1 MGREGSEVL
10 RFDLAESPPIK
21 QLLLIRRNEL
31 MTALHKLMNI
41 KKVPLSEEATGREQG
56 EEGAEGTRR
65 NKQEWAEGAIRM
77 TKLSLHVGLF
87 INFW

>member
-41 KKVPLSEEATGREQG
+41 KKVPLSEEATGRE
-56 EEGAEGTRR
+56 
-65 NKQEWAEGAIRM
+65 
-77 TKLSLHVGLF
+77 
-87 INFW
+87 

>member
-41 KKVPLSEEATGREQG
+41 KKVPLSEEATGAAGSKGSKELRGQ
-56 EEGAEGTRR
+56 EGTSRSGQR
-65 NKQEWAEGAIRM
+65 VQSG
-77 TKLSLHVGLF
+77 
-87 INFW
+87 

>member
-41 KKVPLSEEATGREQG
+41 YIVPLSEEATGREQG
-56 EEGAEGTRR
+56 EKGVRTRR